1 MELLQKHIPIFRWL
15 KNYTREDAIC
25 DFIAGISIGLTMIP
39 QSIAY
44 AALAGLSPQTGLNSA
59 FMGCMIYAFI
69 GTIKEVVIGPSSLM
83 ALLTYQYTHHLNLD
97 FVVLLCY
104 LCGIVEFIMGV
115 FRLGFLVEFISAP
128 VVSGFTTATS
138 VIIVVSQMKGLIG
151 INFESNGF
159 MDTLYQIFAHL
170 HNIRWGDT
178 SLGVICVIIL
188 LIMRKAKELNV
199 PETWK
204 YANFVKR
211 ALWLLTLGRNFLIVV
226 ATSFIAY
233 LYKNNGYQAPFLT
246 SKPVEGGIPTPI
258 LPPFST
264 QIGNKTYDLVEMVTE
279 LKTGCIIIPI
289 IAVLANVAIAKA
301 FVNGP
306 VEATHE
312 MLTLSICNVIGSCV
326 QSMPTAGA
334 FTRSAVASASGVRT
348 PIAGLYSAGLI
359 MMALGFLGPYFHY
372 IPKAT
377 LSAVLIAAVVFLID
391 WEIFPSL
398 WKKSWLD
405 FTCVIVT
412 LMSCLAIGVEVGLL
426 TGVLIGV
433 ADLVYKASR
442 PPINIDLGKEVI
454 IVSGRNGLYFSATNY
469 FNDQLQMYASGSDTV
484 AIDCSTFTGIDFT
497 AAKGLA
503 SLINSF
509 QKRGQKVMLVSVPT
523 NWRELLLSAGV
534 KEGCIRSEPM
544 DDINSENTQPLLQ
557 IEEPESTESYR
568 HSVRETAKNI

>member
-1 MELLQKHIPIFRWL
+1 MEHLQKHIPIVRWL
-15 KNYTREDAIC
+15 RNYTKEDAIC

-44 AALAGLSPQTGLNSA
+44 AALAGLTPQTGLNSA
-59 FMGCMIYAFI
+59 FMGCMLYAFL

-83 ALLTYQYTHHLNLD
+83 ALLTYEYTHKLNLD

-104 LCGIVEFIMGV
+104 LCGIVEFVMGV

-151 INFESNGF
+151 VNFESNGF
-159 MDTLYQIFAHL
+159 MDNIYQLFVHL

-178 SLGVICVIIL
+178 GLGVICVIIL
-188 LIMRKAKELNV
+188 LIMRKAKEVKV
-199 PETWK
+199 PEAWK
-204 YANFVKR
+204 YAAFIKK

-233 LYKNNGYQAPFLT
+233 LYRNNGSQPPFLT
-246 SKPVEGGIPTPI
+246 SKPVKGGIPSLI

-264 QIGNKTYDLVEMVTE
+264 QIGNKTYEFGEMVTE
-279 LKTGCIIIPI
+279 LGTGCIIIPI

-312 MLTLSICNVIGSCV
+312 MLTLSICNIIGSCV

-348 PIAGLYSAGLI
+348 PIAGLYSASLI
-359 MMALGFLGPYFHY
+359 MMALSFLGPYFHH
-372 IPKAT
+372 IPRAT
-377 LSAVLIAAVVFLID
+377 LSAVLIAAVIFLID
-391 WEIFPSL
+391 WKIFPSL

-405 FTCVIVT
+405 FSCVTVT
-412 LMSCLAIGVEVGLL
+412 LMSCLALGVEIGL
-426 TGVLIGV
+426 LIGV
-433 ADLVYKASR
+433 LMGVTHLVYKSSR
-442 PPINIDLGKEVI
+442 PPLNIKTGKEVVTI
-454 IVSGRNGLYFSATNY
+454 SGRNGLYFPAADY
-469 FNDQLQMYASGSDTV
+469 FNDQIQKYACGFEV
-484 AIDCSTFTGIDFT
+484 VFIDVSTFSGIDFT

-509 QKRGQKVMLVSVPT
+509 EKRKQKVVLVSVPIQ
-523 NWRELLLSAGV
+523 WKELLLCAGV
-534 KEGCIRSEPM
+534 KGGSIRTEPM
-544 DDINSENTQPLLQ
+544 DNIDWENNQLLLQ
-557 IEEPESTESYR
+557 IEEPTHSETEQ
-568 HSVRETAKNI
+568 HSDRERNHTE